1 MYEEI
6 MSDEED
12 IPEYPY
18 TEEWLMEEWEDWL
31 KPFSQDQFHLMEMN
45 HLVSPILTEYQVEH
59 QKWKYR
65 FEMEGPDLEEEPTQ
79 VRDDGLIL
87 HGYRHRAVILKNLK
101 D

>member
-45 HLVSPILTEYQVEH
+45 HLVSPTLTEYQVEH

-79 VRDDGLIL
+79 VRHNGKKLF
-87 HGYRHRAVILKNLK
+87 
-101 D
+101 